1 MHTEGL
7 KFSVRAYWVP
17 LYINR
22 KLLAGRIIPL
32 HRLEEKLFETLDD
45 RGRETLQTLY
55 YSNSGFHAEQ
65 ADKKLSAMEFLKKNH
80 ILAHA
85 FFITYDRI
93 TLLLGY
99 NTFHHRL
106 TDLNPHTGIHIDYF
120 TAVPLNYPGNI
131 KPSYIGKFH
140 GDDTYYRVRGI
151 GHATIALACY
161 YAEDMHPKQKPDSI
175 AVDLTARSDE
185 KLIQGMYVK
194 KYGFD
199 FHKGRRGK
207 DNDLFL
213 NFEKSRA
220 ILKKYEQS
228 YKSLDRPEG
237 NGLTFK
243 DPLKY

>member
-1 MHTEGL
+1 MVTEGL
-7 KFSVRAYWVP
+7 KFSIRAYWVP

-32 HRLEEKLFETLDD
+32 HRMEEKLFNTIDD

-55 YSNSGFHAEQ
+55 YSNCGFHAEH

-85 FFITYDRI
+85 FFMTQDRT
-93 TLLLGY
+93 TLLMGY
-99 NTFHHRL
+99 NAFHHRL
-106 TDLNPHTGIHIDYF
+106 TDLNPRAGVHIDYF

-131 KPSYIGKFH
+131 KPSYLGKFH

-151 GHATIALACY
+151 GRATIALACY
-161 YAEDMHPKQKPDSI
+161 YAEEMHPDQKPDSI

-185 KLIQGMYVK
+185 KLIQGMYIK
-194 KYGFD
+194 KYGFE
-199 FHKGRRGK
+199 FHKGGRGK
-207 DNDLFL
+207 ENDLYYTHKKSRDML
-213 NFEKSRA
+213 KEYEKSYRT
-220 ILKKYEQS
+220 LE
-228 YKSLDRPEG
+228 RPEG
-237 NGLTFK
+237 NGLTYK